1 MNVYLPTAPE
11 HSKDVYS
18 SSVGFAFFPGLIY
31 VNAKLYWDP
40 CLQSRVASGSYV
52 HTQLL
57 NANLH
62 KNDAIM
68 SQ

>member
-1 MNVYLPTAPE
+1 M
-11 HSKDVYS
+11 SYS

-31 VNAKLYWDP
+31 VNAPPSFIGIRAYSPEWP
-40 CLQSRVASGSYV
+40 AEAMYV

-57 NANLH
+57 NAKLH